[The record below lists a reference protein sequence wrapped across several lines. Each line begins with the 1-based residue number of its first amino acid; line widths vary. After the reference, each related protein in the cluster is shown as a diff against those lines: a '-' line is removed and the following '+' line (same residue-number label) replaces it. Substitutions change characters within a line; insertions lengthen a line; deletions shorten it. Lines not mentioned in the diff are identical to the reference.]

1 MTDYIKK
8 TLIIFALFAV
18 IIAVTYAV
26 ARRGQFYEVAL
37 FRNGDGWGYDIL
49 RKEKVYIHQ
58 PFMPAVEGEKPFPDK
73 VSARK
78 TARLVTRKMKNQKM
92 PSVTP
97 EEIRKIVGD

>member
-1 MTDYIKK
+1 MTDNKK
-8 TLIIFALFAV
+8 KALIIFALFAV
-18 IIAVTYAV
+18 IIAVSFAV
-26 ARRGQFYEVAL
+26 ARRGQFYEVVL
-37 FRNGDGWGYDIL
+37 FRSGDGWGYDIL

-58 PFMPAVEGEKPFPDK
+58 PFIPAVEGEKPFPDK

-97 EEIRKIVGD
+97 EEIRKIIGN

>member
-1 MTDYIKK
+1 MTDNKK
-8 TLIIFALFAV
+8 KALIIFALFAV
-18 IIAVTYAV
+18 IIAVSFAV

-37 FRNGDGWGYDIL
+37 FRSGDGWGYDIL

-78 TARLVTRKMKNQKM
+78 TARLVTRKMKTQKM

>member
-1 MTDYIKK
+1 MTENKK
-8 TLIIFALFAV
+8 KALIIFALFAV
-18 IIAVTYAV
+18 IIAVSFAV
-26 ARRGQFYEVAL
+26 ARRGQFYEVSL
-37 FRNGDGWGYDIL
+37 FRSGDGWGYDIL

-58 PFMPAVEGEKPFPDK
+58 PFMPAIEGEKPFPDK
-73 VSARK
+73 VTARK

>member
-1 MTDYIKK
+1 MTDYRKK
-8 TLIIFALFAV
+8 ALIIFALFVV
-18 IIAVTYAV
+18 IIAVSFAV

-37 FRNGDGWGYDIL
+37 FRSGDGWGYDIL

-58 PFMPAVEGEKPFPDK
+58 PFMPAVEGEKPFPDR

-78 TARLVTRKMKNQKM
+78 TARLVTRKIKNKKI

-97 EEIRKIVGD
+97 EEIRKIVGE

>member
-1 MTDYIKK
+1 MTENKK
-8 TLIIFALFAV
+8 KALIIFALFAV
-18 IIAVTYAV
+18 IIAVSFAV
-26 ARRGQFYEVAL
+26 ARRGQFYEVSL
-37 FRNGDGWGYDIL
+37 FRSGDGWGYDIL

-58 PFMPAVEGEKPFPDK
+58 PFMPAIEGEKPFPDK